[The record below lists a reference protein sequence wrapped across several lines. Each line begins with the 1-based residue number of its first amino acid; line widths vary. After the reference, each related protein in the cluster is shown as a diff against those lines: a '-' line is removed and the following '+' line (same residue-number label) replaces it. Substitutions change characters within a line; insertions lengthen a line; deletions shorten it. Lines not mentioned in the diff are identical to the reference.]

1 MLPSCVYPAH
11 RRARA
16 KGEDLT
22 TQGFTRLV
30 ALLSLTA
37 MVLIYQGFSS
47 AKADTETRFF
57 VIDRT
62 QGAHHLPID
71 RAGAIGVAADKSGA
85 RGNFFPIEPQHHAT
99 FKRTDQPGRRSLDA
113 SMPPAPHL
121 IRHLAPSV
129 KIAALTLANPDLSD
143 LVTLPRLPEP
153 ANTRLTHI
161 WPIDTAVPSRV
172 TSGHGWRD
180 DPFTGERAFHA
191 GVDIA
196 AKSGTRVLATAPGRV
211 EAVGEHPRLGRY
223 VMIVYLDG
231 SVGTYGH
238 LKRITVATDQAV
250 RRGQVVG
257 AVGST
262 GRSTGPHLDFA
273 LKVDGRPVDPLPLL
287 RRPRP
292 AIASGGG

>member
-1 MLPSCVYPAH
+1 
-11 RRARA
+11 
-16 KGEDLT
+16 
-22 TQGFTRLV
+22 
-30 ALLSLTA
+30 

-47 AKADTETRFF
+47 AKADTNTRFF
-57 VIDRT
+57 SIDRT
-62 QGAHHLPID
+62 QGARHLPIE
-71 RAGAIGVAADKSGA
+71 RAGATGDAIGMRADTSGA
-85 RGNFFPIEPQHHAT
+85 RGNFFPIDPQHRTT

-121 IRHLAPSV
+121 IRHIAPSV

-143 LVTLPRLPEP
+143 LVGTPRLPDP
-153 ANTRLTHI
+153 ADDRLTHI
-161 WPIDTAVPSRV
+161 WPVDTAVPSRV

-180 DPFTGERAFHA
+180 DPFTGKRAFHA

-196 AKSGTRVLATAPGRV
+196 AKSGTRVVATAPGRV
-211 EAVGEHPRLGRY
+211 AAVGEHPRLGRY
-223 VMIVYLDG
+223 VMIAYLDG

-250 RRGQVVG
+250 RLGQVVG

-292 AIASGGG
+292 ATASGGG

>member
-1 MLPSCVYPAH
+1 M
-11 RRARA
+11 
-16 KGEDLT
+16 G
-22 TQGFTRLV
+22 
-30 ALLSLTA
+30 
-37 MVLIYQGFSS
+37 LIYQGFST
-47 AKADTETRFF
+47 AEADTETRFF
-57 VIDRT
+57 AIDGA
-62 QGAHHLPID
+62 QGARRLPIE
-71 RAGAIGVAADKSGA
+71 RAGATGGTIGMATDLSGA
-85 RGNFFPIEPQHHAT
+85 RGNFFPIDPQHRTA
-99 FKRTDQPGRRSLDA
+99 FKRTDQPGRRTLDA
-113 SMPPAPHL
+113 SVQPPPHL
-121 IRHLAPSV
+121 IRHIAPSA

-143 LVTLPRLPEP
+143 LVNPPRLPEP
-153 ANTRLTHI
+153 ADNRLAHI
-161 WPIDTAVPSRV
+161 WPVDTAVPSRV

-180 DPFTGERAFHA
+180 DPFTGKRAFHA

-223 VMIVYLDG
+223 VMIAYLDG

-250 RRGQVVG
+250 RRGEVVG

-292 AIASGGG
+292 TTASGGG

>member
-1 MLPSCVYPAH
+1 M
-11 RRARA
+11 
-16 KGEDLT
+16 
-22 TQGFTRLV
+22 QGLTRLV

-57 VIDRT
+57 AIERSKAA
-62 QGAHHLPID
+62 QHLPIE
-71 RAGAIGVAADKSGA
+71 RAGATGRAMGIAADSSA
-85 RGNFFPIEPQHHAT
+85 APGNFFPIGPQHRAI
-99 FKRTDQPGRRSLDA
+99 FKRTDQPAKRTLDA
-113 SMPPAPHL
+113 SVQLPPHL
-121 IRHLAPSV
+121 IRHIAPSV
-129 KIAALTLANPDLSD
+129 QIAALTLANPDLSD
-143 LVTLPRLPEP
+143 LVGPLRLPEP
-153 ANTRLTHI
+153 SDNRLTHI
-161 WPIDTAVPSRV
+161 WPVDTAVPSRV

-211 EAVGEHPRLGRY
+211 EAVGRHPRLGRY
-223 VMIVYLDG
+223 VMIAYLDG

-250 RRGQVVG
+250 RRGQAVG
-257 AVGST
+257 MVGST

-273 LKVDGRPVDPLPLL
+273 LKVDGRSVDPLPLL

-292 AIASGGG
+292 VTASNGG